1 MAAGGQTRRQDPVSA
16 RSWIRSG
23 LPPRKPDR
31 VSPARPGS
39 ATGARRRGREFR
51 FSLHRRLPL
60 RWSHRLVRGL
70 RSFRP
75 RSPGLA
81 KDAAA
86 YPSAH
91 SQGADPTA
99 AAARGSMTMPDRVSP
114 TATAERFGIGTA
126 PVPLAR
132 RKRCV
137 ERPVHVEAIM
147 LLIFEVKRPRGIAEY
162 AAYYRSGGQAGALK
176 TVDLI
181 SGRFAR
187 CPPIEAC

>member
-1 MAAGGQTRRQDPVSA
+1 MQDAVSV
-16 RSWIRSG
+16 RPWIRSG
-23 LPPRKPDR
+23 LPPRKPGR

-39 ATGARRRGREFR
+39 ATGLWRRGREFR
-51 FSLHRRLPL
+51 FSLYRRLPL

-70 RSFRP
+70 RSFDS
-75 RSPGLA
+75 RSPILA

-91 SQGADPTA
+91 PQGADPTP

-126 PVPLAR
+126 PAPLAR

-137 ERPVHVEAIM
+137 ERPIHVETIM
-147 LLIFEVKRPRGIAEY
+147 VLIFEVERSRGIGEY

-181 SGRFAR
+181 SGRSAQ